1 MLLCRP
7 RSPISEQA
15 TLASVAAERAS
26 VFGRCEAAAFGGS
39 CVTLRQTKHEHQWNA
54 KLQLTVLLAP
64 SEAVP
69 GLYLHPDHRRRPRRP
84 AVRSE
89 FDV

>member
-1 MLLCRP
+1 MGFA
-7 RSPISEQA
+7 IDD
-15 TLASVAAERAS
+15 
-26 VFGRCEAAAFGGS
+26 
-39 CVTLRQTKHEHQWNA
+39 HQRNA

-64 SEAVP
+64 PEAVP
-69 GLYLHPDHRRRPRRP
+69 GLYLHPDHRRRRLRP